1 MTFTMDKKIIFS
13 SIEEW
18 EEFCKYANANLEWSN
33 PLLKKETFEAYH
45 FNKYRKTVRW
55 ITEYL
60 TETYFNK
67 YLFVGIK
74 GKEVYIFVNR
84 TPTDKELEELSFK
97 IEDFI

>member
-13 SIEEW
+13 NIDEW
-18 EEFCKYANANLEWSN
+18 KEFCKYANANLEWSN

-67 YLFVGIK
+67 YLFVEIK

-84 TPTDKELEELSFK
+84 TPTDEELEELSFK